1 MRFPKSLRRSFLSF
15 IAIAFAVTANGQ
27 SVEYQ
32 QDGVTLKIKTIDIE
46 VRAEKPFSIL
56 HVSDSHLALTDK
68 TTMRFVKWL
77 KKTEAVESNP
87 LWTLPRQLQD
97 TIFANSGAIH
107 RCSWLQGQRLHRE
120 YQVKFIK
127 DI

>member
-32 QDGVTLKIKTIDIE
+32 QDGVTLKMKTIDIE

-56 HVSDSHLALTDK
+56 HVSDSHLALADNRNDAICK
-68 TTMRFVKWL
+68 VAQKA
-77 KKTEAVESNP
+77 EAVESNP